1 MITPTDGQ
9 LDALGKI
16 LNVGIEK
23 AAGTLNEMLDSHI
36 EMKTPSIIV
45 FDPEKSGE
53 ELKDLGGDELVGV
66 QRSFHGSFSGS
77 SLLVFPPESAVK
89 MVTALTDEKPG
100 SAGLNAVM
108 ADTLNEVGNILV
120 NSLMGSINNLLSAH
134 IDFSQPNYL
143 EGKIADLLKPPGPNE
158 FEMSLLIRTNF
169 KVDNPQINGNI
180 IVIFELDSV
189 GDFFKAIDKFRDK
202 S

>member
-9 LDALGKI
+9 LDALKKV

-36 EMKTPSIIV
+36 EMKAPSISV
-45 FDPEKSGE
+45 FEPEKSGE
-53 ELKDLGGDELVGV
+53 ELKDLGSVELTGV

-77 SLLVFPPESAVK
+77 SLLVFPPESAAKLVA
-89 MVTALTDEKPG
+89 ALTDEKPG
-100 SAGLNAVM
+100 SAGLDKVM

-120 NSLMGSINNLLSAH
+120 NSLMGTINNLLSAH

-143 EGKIADLLKPPGPNE
+143 EGKIADLLKPPGSNE

-169 KVDNPQINGNI
+169 KVHDPQINGNI
-180 IVIFELDSV
+180 LVIFELDSI
-189 GDFFKAIDKFRDK
+189 GDLFTAIDKL
-202 S
+202 